1 MWPLLFI
8 ATQLGDPEDVP
19 PPPPPGDP
27 VQLAAPYDYD
37 VEVVG
42 TDQLNHTWTAVP
54 NATGYSLEGWNGS
67 AWIGIQLLGSGVT
80 SYNETGLDAK
90 TFYERRL
97 IATGDTLN
105 YLDSEEVYRSAVT
118 DDTTTAIEQV
128 VEDYLTISGATNP
141 QKTAFRTFIQSAIT
155 HGYDEDL
162 LIMYPF
168 AIGSSLANKMY
179 NVLDPEDL
187 DSAYRAEVL
196 TVTNDAKGI
205 KIPTANVNALETNVY
220 PDDLIGTPKIGVAY
234 YLKLAAQHLIR
245 NDDSTMFIIHYA
257 NSDGKSYPN
266 IAGSS
271 FGTPFSGSNAAGLVN
286 VIRTDFDTVKVR
298 LNGTERASDPKH
310 IDPITSPETSGT
322 YLPNT
327 SIKFYSSIANQI
339 VSFFCVHRVTDDTRL
354 ALMDADIIQLMTDL
368 GANV

>member
-19 PPPPPGDP
+19 PPPPPSDP

-187 DSAYRAEVL
+187 DISYRAEVL

-205 KIPTANVNALETNVY
+205 KIPGANVNALETN
-220 PDDLIGTPKIGVAY
+220 I
-234 YLKLAAQHLIR
+234 
-245 NDDSTMFIIHYA
+245 F
-257 NSDGKSYPN
+257 
-266 IAGSS
+266 
-271 FGTPFSGSNAAGLVN
+271 
-286 VIRTDFDTVKVR
+286 
-298 LNGTERASDPKH
+298 
-310 IDPITSPETSGT
+310 
-322 YLPNT
+322 
-327 SIKFYSSIANQI
+327 
-339 VSFFCVHRVTDDTRL
+339 
-354 ALMDADIIQLMTDL
+354 LMTR
-368 GANV
+368 